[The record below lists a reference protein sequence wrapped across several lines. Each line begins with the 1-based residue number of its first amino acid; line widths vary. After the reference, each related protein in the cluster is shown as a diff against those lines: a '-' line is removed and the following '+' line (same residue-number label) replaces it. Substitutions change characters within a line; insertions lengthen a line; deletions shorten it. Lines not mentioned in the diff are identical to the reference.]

1 MKKILVLT
9 LVLLS
14 FTQAFAQTRTVKGRV
29 VGAIDG
35 IPLPGVSVIIVGT
48 TRGTATDM
56 DGNFTLKLSANDKA
70 LKFSFIG
77 FEPQEVQVGKKTE
90 LDIKLE
96 ESKEQLEEVMV
107 VGYGTQTKRE
117 IVGSIKSVSV
127 ENLAESTPAESV
139 ESLLQGQIA
148 GVNIQMNSGEPGASP
163 IIMVRGLGKISRN
176 DKDATSAPLFV
187 VDEVPF
193 IANDAG
199 GSNVL
204 ADIDP
209 SDIADIT
216 VLKDASAA
224 AIYGSR
230 ALNGVIM
237 ITTKKGKSGRPQVT
251 ISSKVGINI
260 PGERFPTVGGS
271 LERSRKIA
279 FYNKYNPEMEL
290 PNILSDS
297 ISPYYNNST
306 DWQDEKYQTS
316 VYQSFN
322 AAIRGAGDFGN
333 YSISLGHY
341 NNKGTVV
348 NTGYRRDNI
357 MVRNTLYALKKKL
370 SINSAIAFTR
380 TDNSRRISI
389 AEPSFTTSLLAPI
402 SSPVYAGFDEV
413 EKSTNTNIRDR
424 FFANV
429 LFKYYFSP
437 ALNLESKLG
446 INFSRD
452 IESEYYPGQI
462 VPSLDS
468 DESATLGE
476 EYDGRNYLMENVLS
490 YMKIFKDKHFVSL
503 MLGQSME
510 LNEGLD
516 IEVTGDKRQSF
527 SQTVSW
533 PRSISTGFSEYEAY
547 GMLSYYSRLTYKFKE
562 KYVFNGTIRTDGSS
576 KFGDDNKWGVF
587 PSVGLGY
594 VLSEESFLK
603 DNSTFNFIKVRG
615 SYGVVG
621 GQFDENYLAQGI
633 MEPSRT
639 YIGGIGFTPQW
650 NEGFRNVDLT
660 WEQSKTWNFGL
671 DLTLFK
677 ERVDVTV
684 DAYNR
689 TVEGNLMD
697 INLANTSG
705 YVVVYRNAAD
715 IVNKGLEFTIE
726 SVNFETKNF
735 RWETNFNF
743 AHNKNY
749 VKTIYGGDE
758 DIIRDLSSI
767 IRVGKPAN
775 GLFFFEGMGI
785 IQGYDEIPINPENG
799 KPLTGIDGETLQPGD
814 KLYRDVNNDY
824 KIDYQDR
831 VYAGNPNPDI
841 VGGFNNQFYYKNF
854 YAYLNTA
861 FVLGRDVVNSA
872 ADDDEIALIER
883 LQLGAGL
890 ANTNFPNLDD
900 YSIWT
905 KPNDSAQYPSLNPWN
920 ERAQVYAGDSDNI
933 EDGSYFKIRS
943 ITLGYNFGRETL
955 KKIGLRNLRVYTT
968 LSNLHTFQNYSGS
981 DAEMISSSGYDTSGG
996 YPAPFTIIGGI
1007 TIGL

>member
-1 MKKILVLT
+1 MKKILIIT

-29 VGAIDG
+29 VGATDG
-35 IPLPGVSVIIVGT
+35 IPLPGVSVVIVGT
-48 TRGTATDM
+48 TKGTATDM
-56 DGNFTLKLSANDKA
+56 DGNFTLSLSVNEKA

-77 FEPQEVQVGKKTE
+77 FEPLEVQVGKKTE
-90 LDIKLE
+90 FNINLE
-96 ESKEQLEEVMV
+96 ESKEQLDEVMV
-107 VGYGTQTKRE
+107 VGYGTQKKRE
-117 IVGSIKSVSV
+117 IVGAIKSVSV
-127 ENLAESTPAESV
+127 EKLAESMPAESV

-163 IIMVRGLGKISRN
+163 IIMVRGLGKISRSN
-176 DKDATSAPLFV
+176 QDATSAPLFV
-187 VDEVPF
+187 VDGVPF

-251 ISSKVGINI
+251 ISSKVGVNI
-260 PGERFPTVGGS
+260 PTSYLETVGGS

-279 FYNKYNPEMEL
+279 LYNLYNPELEI
-290 PNILSDS
+290 PNILTDS

-316 VYQSFN
+316 IYQSYN

-333 YSISLGHY
+333 YSISIGHY

-348 NTGYRRDNI
+348 NTGYKRDNL

-370 SINSAIAFTR
+370 SINTAIAFTR
-380 TDNSRRISI
+380 TNNSRRISL
-389 AEPSFTTSLLAPI
+389 AEPSFTSSLLAPI

-413 EKSTNTNIRDR
+413 EKSTSVNLRDR
-424 FFANV
+424 FFANI
-429 LFKYYFSP
+429 LFKYYFSQ
-437 ALNLESKLG
+437 ALNLESKFG

-452 IESEYYPGQI
+452 NISEYYPAQI
-462 VPSLDS
+462 VPSLS
-468 DESATLGE
+468 SSSSSTSGK

-490 YMKIFKDKHFVSL
+490 YMKIFQQDHFLTV

-516 IEVTGDKRQSF
+516 ITVTGDKRQSF

-533 PRSISTGFSEYEAY
+533 PKAISTGYSGYGAY
-547 GMLSYYSRLTYKFKE
+547 GMLSYYSRLTYKYRE
-562 KYVFNGTIRTDGSS
+562 KYIFNGTIRADGSS
-576 KFGDDNKWGVF
+576 KFGDDNKWGIF
-587 PSVGLGY
+587 PSMGLGY
-594 VLSEESFLK
+594 IVSEESFLK
-603 DNSTFNFIKVRG
+603 GNPTINFVKVRG

-621 GQFDENYLAQGI
+621 GQFSQNYLAQGI
-633 MEPSRT
+633 MESSRN
-639 YIGGIGFTPQW
+639 YIGGVGFTPKW
-650 NEGFRNVDLT
+650 NDGFRNVDLT
-660 WEQSKTWNFGL
+660 WEQSKTLNFGL

-677 ERVDVTV
+677 EKVDVTIDV
-684 DAYNR
+684 YNR

-697 INLANTSG
+697 IDLPNTSG

-715 IVNKGLEFTIE
+715 IVNKGYEVTIE
-726 SVNFETKNF
+726 SVNFETDNF

-775 GLFFFEGMGI
+775 GMFFYEGVGI

-799 KPLTGIDGETLQPGD
+799 RPMTGINGEKLQPGD

-831 VYAGNPNPDI
+831 LYAGDPNPQI
-841 VGGFNNQFYYKNF
+841 VGGLNNQFYYKSF

-872 ADDDEIALIER
+872 R
-883 LQLGAGL
+883 LQRMQFDKDFASGSFA
-890 ANTNFPNLDD
+890 NLDE
-900 YSIWT
+900 YSIWE
-905 KPNDSAQYPSLNPWN
+905 KPNDTAQFPSINPWN
-920 ERAQVYAGDSDNI
+920 ERPQAYVDDSDYV

-943 ITLGYNFGRETL
+943 VTFGYNFGRNII
-955 KKIGLRNLRVYTT
+955 KKIGMRNLRVYTT
-968 LSNLHTFQNYSGS
+968 LSNLYIFQSYSGP
-981 DAEMISSSGYDTSGG
+981 DAEMVSGSGYDTSSG
-996 YPAPFTIIGGI
+996 YPAPLTIIGGL

>member
-1 MKKILVLT
+1 MKKILIIT

-14 FTQAFAQTRTVKGRV
+14 FTQAFAQTKTIKGRV
-29 VGAIDG
+29 AGALDG
-35 IPLPGVSVIIVGT
+35 IPLPGVSVVIVGT
-48 TRGTATDM
+48 TKGTATDM
-56 DGNFTLKLSANDKA
+56 DGNFTLKLSANETA

-77 FEPQEVQVGKKTE
+77 FEPLEVQIGNQTDLKIT
-90 LDIKLE
+90 LE
-96 ESKEQLEEVMV
+96 ESKEQLDEVMV

-117 IVGSIKSVSV
+117 IVGSIKSINV
-127 ENLAESTPAESV
+127 ENLAESMPAQSV
-139 ESLLQGQIA
+139 EALLQGQIA
-148 GVNIQMNSGEPGASP
+148 GVNIQMNSGDPGASP
-163 IIMVRGLGKISRN
+163 IIMVRGLGKISRSN
-176 DKDATSAPLFV
+176 KDVTSAPLFV

-193 IANDAG
+193 ITNDAG

-251 ISSKVGINI
+251 ISSKVGVNI
-260 PGERFPTVGGS
+260 PGERLPTVGGS
-271 LERSRKIA
+271 LERSRIIA
-279 FYNKYNPEMEL
+279 LYNRYNPELEL

-306 DWQDEKYQTS
+306 DWQNEKYQTS
-316 VYQSFN
+316 VYQSYN

-341 NNKGTVV
+341 DNKGTIV
-348 NTGYRRDNI
+348 NTGYKRENI
-357 MVRNTLYALKKKL
+357 MVRNALYALNKKL

-380 TDNSRRISI
+380 TDNSRRISL
-389 AEPSFTTSLLAPI
+389 AEPSFTSSLLAPI
-402 SSPVYAGFDEV
+402 SSPVFAGFDEV
-413 EKSTNTNIRDR
+413 EKSTSVDLRDR
-424 FFANV
+424 FMANV
-429 LFKYYFSP
+429 LLKYYFSP
-437 ALNLESKLG
+437 AINLESKLG
-446 INFSRD
+446 INFSHD
-452 IESEYYPGQI
+452 NISEYYPPQI
-462 VPSLDS
+462 VPSLGDDQS
-468 DESATLGE
+468 STLGN

-490 YMKIFKDKHFVSL
+490 YMKTFQQNHFLTV

-516 IEVTGDKRQSF
+516 ISVTGDKRQSF

-533 PRSISTGFSEYEAY
+533 PRSISTGYSDYGAY

-587 PSVGLGY
+587 PSAGLGY

-603 DNSTFNFIKVRG
+603 DNPTFNFVKIRG

-621 GQFDENYLAQGI
+621 GQFSENYLAQGI
-633 MEPSRT
+633 MESSRN
-639 YIGGIGFTPQW
+639 YIGGVGFTPKW
-650 NEGFRNVDLT
+650 NDGFRNVDLT

-671 DLTLFK
+671 DLTLLNEK
-677 ERVDVTV
+677 VDVTLDV
-684 DAYNR
+684 YDR

-697 INLANTSG
+697 INLPNTSG

-715 IVNKGLEFTIE
+715 IVNKGYEVTIE
-726 SVNFETKNF
+726 SVNFETDNF

-775 GLFFFEGMGI
+775 GMFFYEGLGI
-785 IQGYDEIPINPENG
+785 IQGYDEIPINPVNG
-799 KPLTGIDGETLQPGD
+799 SPMTGISGEKLQPGD
-814 KLYRDVNNDY
+814 KLYRDVNKDY

-831 VYAGNPNPDI
+831 LYSGDPNPDI
-841 VGGFNNQFYYKNF
+841 VGGFSNQFYYKKF

-861 FVLGRDVVNSA
+861 FVIGRDVVNSA
-872 ADDDEIALIER
+872 RIDRMQFGKDF
-883 LQLGAGL
+883 AGG
-890 ANTNFPNLDD
+890 NFPNLDG
-900 YSIWT
+900 YSIWE
-905 KPNDSAQYPSLNPWN
+905 KPNDSAQFPSINPWN
-920 ERAQVYAGDSDNI
+920 DRPQAYVDDSDYI
-933 EDGSYFKIRS
+933 EDGSYFKISS
-943 ITLGYNFGRETL
+943 ITFGYNFGGSAI
-955 KKIGLRNLRVYTT
+955 KKIGMRNLNVFTT
-968 LSNLHTFQNYSGS
+968 VSNLYTFQNYSGP
-981 DAEMISSSGYDTSGG
+981 DAEMVSSSGYDTSSG
-996 YPAPFTIIGGI
+996 YPAPLTIIGGL
-1007 TIGL
+1007 TIGF

>member
-1 MKKILVLT
+1 MKKILIIT

-14 FTQAFAQTRTVKGRV
+14 FAQAFAQTKIINGRV
-29 VGAIDG
+29 VGASDG
-35 IPLPGVSVIIVGT
+35 IPLPGVSVVVVGT
-48 TRGTATDM
+48 TKGTATDI
-56 DGNFTLKLSANDKA
+56 DGNFTLQVSENDKA
-70 LKFSFIG
+70 IKFSFIG
-77 FEPQEVQVGKKTE
+77 FEPLEIQLGNKTE
-90 LDIKLE
+90 FNIALE
-96 ESKEQLEEVMV
+96 EAKEQLEEVMV

-117 IVGSIKSVSV
+117 VVGAIKSVSV
-127 ENLAESTPAESV
+127 ENLAESVPAESV

-148 GVNIQMNSGEPGASP
+148 GVNIQMNSGEPGAAP
-163 IIMVRGLGKISRN
+163 IIMVRGLGKISRSN
-176 DKDATSAPLFV
+176 KDATSAPLFV
-187 VDEVPF
+187 VDNVPF

-209 SDIADIT
+209 NDIADIT

-251 ISSKVGINI
+251 VSSKVGINI
-260 PGERFPTVGGS
+260 PGDRLPTLGGS
-271 LERSRKIA
+271 LERQRKIDL
-279 FYNKYNPEMEL
+279 YNRYNPELEL

-316 VYQSFN
+316 VYQSYN

-333 YSISLGHY
+333 YSISLGHFD
-341 NNKGTVV
+341 NKGTVV
-348 NTGYRRDNI
+348 NTGYKRDNV
-357 MVRNTLYALKKKL
+357 MVRNSLYALKKKL

-380 TDNSRRISI
+380 TDNSRRISL
-389 AEPSFTTSLLAPI
+389 AEPSLTSSLLAPI
-402 SSPVYAGFDEV
+402 SSPVFNGFDEV
-413 EKSTNTNIRDR
+413 EKSTSVNVRDR

-429 LFKYYFSP
+429 LFKYYFSS

-452 IESEYYPGQI
+452 NIAEYYPSQI
-462 VPSLDS
+462 VPSLSDDS
-468 DESATLGE
+468 SSTLGK

-490 YMKIFKDKHFVSL
+490 YMKIFKDKHFVSV

-516 IEVTGDKRQSF
+516 ITVKGDKRQSF

-533 PRSISTGFSEYEAY
+533 PKSILTGYSDYGAY
-547 GMLSYYSRLTYKFKE
+547 GMVSYYSRLTYKFYE
-562 KYVFNGTIRTDGSS
+562 KYVFNGTVRTDGSS

-587 PSVGLGY
+587 PSVGVGY
-594 VLSEESFLK
+594 VLSEEPFLK
-603 DNSTFNFIKVRG
+603 ESRIFNFIKLRG

-621 GQFDENYLAQGI
+621 GQFSQNYLAQGI
-633 MEPSRT
+633 MESSRN
-639 YIGGIGFTPQW
+639 YIGGVGFTPKW
-650 NEGFRNVDLT
+650 NDGFRNVDLT
-660 WEQSKTWNFGL
+660 WEQSKTWNLGM
-671 DLTLFK
+671 DLTLFN
-677 ERVDVTV
+677 ERVDVTL
-684 DAYNR
+684 DAYDR

-697 INLANTSG
+697 INLPNTSG
-705 YVVVYRNAAD
+705 YVVVYQNAAD
-715 IVNKGLEFTIE
+715 IVNKGFELTIE

-758 DIIRDLSSI
+758 DIIRNLSSI

-775 GLFFFEGMGI
+775 GLFFYEGLGI
-785 IQGYDEIPINPENG
+785 IHGYDEIPINPENG
-799 KPLTGIDGETLQPGD
+799 RPLTGIDGEALQPGD
-814 KLYRDVNNDY
+814 KLFRDVNNDY
-824 KIDYQDR
+824 NIDYQDR
-831 VYAGNPNPDI
+831 IYAGDPNPDI
-841 VGGFNNQFYYKNF
+841 VGGFNNQIYYKNL
-854 YAYLNTA
+854 YLYVNTA
-861 FVLGRDVVNSA
+861 FIIGRDVINSSRINRMQFGKGFA
-872 ADDDEIALIER
+872 SGSFPDLGEYLIWK
-883 LQLGAGL
+883 
-890 ANTNFPNLDD
+890 N
-900 YSIWT
+900 
-905 KPNDSAQYPSLNPWN
+905 PNDPAQFPSINPWN
-920 ERAQVYAGDSDNI
+920 ERPQAYVDDTDYI

-943 ITLGYNFGRETL
+943 ITFGYNFGQAAL
-955 KKIGLRNLRVYTT
+955 KKIGMRNLRVYTT
-968 LSNLHTFQNYSGS
+968 LSNLYTFQNYSGP
-981 DAEMISSSGYDTSGG
+981 DAEMVSSSGYDTSSG
-996 YPAPFTIIGGI
+996 YPAPFTIIGGL